1 MAMPAKPP
9 RDAGPWAAPSISDGL
24 EPSLALHDHRAVHV
38 ITRGN
43 VDGIVSASFCFAVHP
58 DARVSYVPSATSA
71 VDLLRKDLSTR
82 HFYLVDV
89 GLTPKLIKT
98 LNLKARTAQRI
109 TLIDHHQQ
117 TGMHAHELLPNVEV
131 VLGEGGSAAG
141 AALDHFQRSGL
152 MEQARAR
159 GNAVPPPEELSRLA
173 AIADIVEYGTSP
185 HLVDAIAR
193 FGLERLE
200 DEAEHLDF
208 SWRLEIEDDRF
219 RANVG
224 RRLARGVWP
233 SEVSEVKSRYLQMVN
248 ENRWL
253 KAQERVRSRVL
264 LRDNVALLHF
274 GKRKPSLLGFGTRAL
289 AQVARE
295 EGASV
300 AALVNRRKDQASIA
314 LRVTGETNLN
324 VGLFVEDF
332 TRLHGIVGGGHPTSA
347 GAKIE
352 ARFLPRFLD
361 ELYQCA

>member
-1 MAMPAKPP
+1 MATPASPSRDGTSWGPP
-9 RDAGPWAAPSISDGL
+9 SRIDEGLAFADARS
-24 EPSLALHDHRAVHV
+24 VHV

-98 LNLKARTAQRI
+98 LNMKARTAQRV

-117 TGMHAHELLPNVEV
+117 TAMHAHELAPNVEV
-131 VLGEGGSAAG
+131 VFGEGGSAAG
-141 AALDHFQRSGL
+141 AALDHFQAAGL
-152 MEQARAR
+152 LDAARRR
-159 GNAVPPPEELSRLA
+159 GLPVPAPDELSRLA
-173 AIADIVEYGTSP
+173 AIADIVEYGTSR
-185 HLVDAIAR
+185 HLVESVSR

-200 DEAEHLDF
+200 EEAEHLDF

-224 RRLARGVWP
+224 RRLARGLWP
-233 SEVSEVKSRYLQMVN
+233 SEVGEVKSRYLQMVN

-264 LRDNVALLHF
+264 MKDNVALLHF

-289 AQVARE
+289 ASVARE
-295 EGASV
+295 AGASV
-300 AALVNRRKDQASIA
+300 AVLVNRRKDQASIA
-314 LRVTGETNLN
+314 LRVTGPTDLN

-352 ARFLPRFLD
+352 TRHLGRFLD
-361 ELYQCA
+361 ELQQCA